1 MSRGDAILR
10 EMASGRGST
19 DQNDRAGGARSDER
33 PVGKGG
39 APSEF
44 AREDDDGEDG
54 CGNAVPMETKERF
67 PQGLGNLATN
77 ARFPHSHKPIIIRGE
92 ERQKN
97 PEPVTKVSPMY
108 PV

>member
-1 MSRGDAILR
+1 
-10 EMASGRGST
+10 MASGRET

-33 PVGKGG
+33 PAGKVKY
-39 APSEF
+39 PPNSVL
-44 AREDDDGEDG
+44 DDDYGEDG
-54 CGNAVPMETKERF
+54 CGNAVPMETTERF
-67 PQGLGNLATN
+67 PQRLGNLATN
-77 ARFPHSHKPIIIRGE
+77 ARFPHSHKPMTIVL